1 MTRRRHSV
9 HRPKPKTLGSAASSG
24 RPIPR
29 WVEWAAEH
37 GLWITLSAAA
47 VVQLVHGLC
56 VRSFDPTYRLPP
68 DLSDMKT
75 YWVWARDIAAG
86 DWLSRN
92 IQGGPFYY
100 GPLYAY
106 FLAVLLRVF
115 GESYDAVHVVQGL
128 IGLLPAALLWATAG
142 RLFGKRAAL
151 ATGLLAA
158 CCAPFFFY
166 EQVLLTEGLL
176 IAIHAAI
183 LLCLVRGQEGT
194 GRAGAWALGGGVL
207 SGMACWG
214 RGNFFLVIPA
224 IAAAWL
230 IAPSFIVATAR
241 AESKPVE
248 PPRAP
253 APTSK
258 RRFTP
263 GMLCAAIYLLGVTL
277 ALSAT
282 LWRNHHVSGRWV
294 LTTTNG
300 PILFY
305 IGNAPDSTGFLQYPP
320 SLREMEKQ
328 YGSANAVPWGREL
341 LRRVATQPGVFVR
354 LMLKKT
360 WMFWN
365 SYDIADN
372 VNYYL
377 CKRQSWPMRWSP
389 VGWLTLVPLAVLGIM
404 ESRRLWR
411 RQILLYVYTIGFA
424 LSIIAVFIVGRY
436 RLEALLP
443 MLVWSGPAAAGLAHV
458 VWEQRWLNLTLR
470 ALALATGI
478 GLLWPHGSPAARYN
492 ALVSPAGAQ
501 LVRPN
506 DYDRLAVAYQ
516 KMGQRKEA
524 VKLLEE
530 ALTAYPGFS
539 LLTLRLADVHIEE
552 GKKERAAAVLE
563 RFMANGWSDPLA
575 TRYLA
580 SIYATTGRAPQ
591 AVSLLQ
597 DHLRANP
604 QDDQARTLLSQ
615 IQGGGK

>member
-1 MTRRRHSV
+1 
-9 HRPKPKTLGSAASSG
+9 
-24 RPIPR
+24 
-29 WVEWAAEH
+29 
-37 GLWITLSAAA
+37 
-47 VVQLVHGLC
+47 
-56 VRSFDPTYRLPP
+56 
-68 DLSDMKT
+68 
-75 YWVWARDIAAG
+75 
-86 DWLSRN
+86 
-92 IQGGPFYY
+92 
-100 GPLYAY
+100 
-106 FLAVLLRVF
+106 
-115 GESYDAVHVVQGL
+115 
-128 IGLLPAALLWATAG
+128 
-142 RLFGKRAAL
+142 
-151 ATGLLAA
+151 
-158 CCAPFFFY
+158 
-166 EQVLLTEGLL
+166 
-176 IAIHAAI
+176 
-183 LLCLVRGQEGT
+183 
-194 GRAGAWALGGGVL
+194 
-207 SGMACWG
+207 
-214 RGNFFLVIPA
+214 
-224 IAAAWL
+224 
-230 IAPSFIVATAR
+230 
-241 AESKPVE
+241 
-248 PPRAP
+248 
-253 APTSK
+253 
-258 RRFTP
+258 
-263 GMLCAAIYLLGVTL
+263 
-277 ALSAT
+277 
-282 LWRNHHVSGRWV
+282 
-294 LTTTNG
+294 
-300 PILFY
+300 
-305 IGNAPDSTGFLQYPP
+305 
-320 SLREMEKQ
+320 
-328 YGSANAVPWGREL
+328 
-341 LRRVATQPGVFVR
+341 
-354 LMLKKT
+354 
-360 WMFWN
+360 
-365 SYDIADN
+365 
-372 VNYYL
+372 
-377 CKRQSWPMRWSP
+377 
-389 VGWLTLVPLAVLGIM
+389 M